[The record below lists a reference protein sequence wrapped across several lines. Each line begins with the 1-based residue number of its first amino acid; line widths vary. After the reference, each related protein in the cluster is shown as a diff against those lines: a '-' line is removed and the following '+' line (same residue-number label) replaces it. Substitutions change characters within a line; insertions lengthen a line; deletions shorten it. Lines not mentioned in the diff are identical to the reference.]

1 MANRAAAMAAVAT
14 ITVTATVAAAAAAVR
29 RPVGSPPGGE
39 TFPAGH
45 LSGGGGCGDCSGG
58 GLAPFPMALGS
69 MSMLLEKV
77 ADVGEGSFYRPPL
90 LHARSHPLAQVGGR
104 SRLRRVARI
113 AEHDRAEVVS
123 VSYTPGNAESNAI
136 HTYTIY

>member
-14 ITVTATVAAAAAAVR
+14 ITVTATVAAAAAAAAITASTTTAQVTGGKSLAPGR
-29 RPVGSPPGGE
+29 RTDRSP
-39 TFPAGH
+39 H
-45 LSGGGGCGDCSGG
+45 GG